1 MDKAIEKVILI
12 AKNEEG
18 YLEKNQTVS
27 LTVRQQTQDLLI
39 LRNIGEI

>member
-27 LTVRQQTQDLLI
+27 LTVKQQMQDLLTI
-39 LRNIGEI
+39 QNIGEI